1 MLRSLYTRMR
11 SASRGQSTVELALGL
26 VVLLLLVCGTA
37 DLGRVFYYGVTLT
50 QAAREG
56 ARDLATSSDGT
67 GPGWAAGCSAVKAA
81 VTNIA
86 DPSSQVVCQTGTTT
100 PGQGQVS
107 VLISCPDQNQCLG
120 DPVGASP
127 GQTVT
132 VNVYYSFQLLP
143 FGSFAVFHSPIVM
156 HEQAVMEASW

>member
-1 MLRSLYTRMR
+1 MLHWLRTKFG

-26 VVLLLLVCGTA
+26 VILLLLVCGTA
-37 DLGRVFYYGVTLT
+37 DLGRVFYYGVTIT

-56 ARDLATSSDGT
+56 ARALATNSDGS
-67 GPGWAAGCSAVKAA
+67 GPGAAAGCSAVKDA

-86 DPSSQVVCQTGTTT
+86 NPSSQVSCQSGSTT
-100 PGQGQVS
+100 PAQGSVS
-107 VLISCPDQNQCLG
+107 VVITCADQNQCLS

-132 VNVYYSFQLLP
+132 VDVYYSFQLLP
-143 FGSFAVFHSPIVM
+143 FGSFAVFQTPIVM